1 MRSTKIQIS
10 KRKVAAVAAAA
21 AVFAAVTVS
30 AATLG
35 GVQTDSVGANS
46 NDVTAP
52 VTQGVALSWVTQYD
66 AKAKAYVVD
75 GINLAPLVKEEKIP
89 ANASVSVTLIDGK
102 GAVLGE
108 YTSIDGAKKFSVPL
122 SLIAAHDVD
131 GVSVV
136 INGGAVTKIVS
147 ETD

>member
-1 MRSTKIQIS
+1 MRNNKIQIS

-46 NDVTAP
+46 NVVAAP
-52 VTQGVALSWVTQYD
+52 VTKGVSLSWSTQYD
-66 AKAKAYVVD
+66 ASSKAYVVN
-75 GINLAPLVKEEKIP
+75 GIKLAPLGTEEKIP
-89 ANASVSVTLIDGK
+89 ETAKVSVTLTDAK
-102 GAVLGE
+102 GASLGE
-108 YTSIDGAKKFSVPL
+108 YTSIDGAKKFSVPA